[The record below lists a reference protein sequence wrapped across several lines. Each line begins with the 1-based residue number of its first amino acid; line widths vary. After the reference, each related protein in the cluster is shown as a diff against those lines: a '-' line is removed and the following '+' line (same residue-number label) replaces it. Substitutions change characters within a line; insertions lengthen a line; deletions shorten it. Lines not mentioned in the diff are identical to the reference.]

1 MPPSH
6 SNRPS
11 PSNGLPSPEPGRSQ
25 PRWARAIGVGISIV
39 SLAAVVWWAS
49 RQQSPQLPSGGR
61 EVAALVASVLVYAA
75 ATLLR
80 GERWRRL
87 LLDAG
92 GRPSRADAYAIT
104 AIGYMGNNVLPARGG
119 DAMRVYI
126 GAPQTGTGVRA
137 TIGTL
142 VAERV
147 LDSVTLLALFA
158 LLAFGILRGID
169 VPSGDGIALWG
180 GIGAGLVAVIALVVY
195 LSRQHEVTRRV
206 LGFVA
211 PMAEATRR
219 LRGRHGLAMVLITL
233 VIWALEALT
242 YFAAGASIGFEMTP
256 LEALYIVAVA
266 SIFVLIPSGPGYVGT
281 LDAALLFGARAVGA
295 SGQVAVS
302 FLLMVR
308 FVLLV
313 PITIA
318 GLVLLLVRYGGG
330 RKWRPQAEAS
340 A

>member
-1 MPPSH
+1 MP
-6 SNRPS
+6 
-11 PSNGLPSPEPGRSQ
+11 GPERGSSQ
-25 PRWARAIGVGISIV
+25 PRWARALGIAISVV
-39 SLAAVVWWAS
+39 SLGAVIWWAS
-49 RQQSPQLPSGGR
+49 KQQTPELPSGA
-61 EVAALVASVLVYAA
+61 EEIAALVASVLIYAA

-80 GERWRRL
+80 GERWHRL

-92 GRPSRADAYAIT
+92 GHPTRADAYAIT
-104 AIGYMGNNVLPARGG
+104 TIGYMGNNVLPARGG

-147 LDSVTLLALFA
+147 LDAVTLLALFA

-169 VPSGDGIALWG
+169 VPSGDGLLLWG
-180 GIGAGLVAVIALVVY
+180 GIAVGLVAVVALVIY
-195 LSRQHEVTRRV
+195 LSRQHDVTRRV

-219 LRGRHGLAMVLITL
+219 LRGRHGAWMVVMTL
-233 VIWALEALT
+233 VIWALEAMT
-242 YFAAGASIGFEMTP
+242 YFAAGAAIGFEMTP
-256 LEALYIVAVA
+256 VEALYIVAVA
-266 SIFVLIPSGPGYVGT
+266 SIFVLIPSGPGYIGT

-295 SGQVAVS
+295 SGQAAVS

-318 GLVLLLVRYGGG
+318 GLILLLVRYKGG
-330 RKWRPQAEAS
+330 RGWRTQAEAS